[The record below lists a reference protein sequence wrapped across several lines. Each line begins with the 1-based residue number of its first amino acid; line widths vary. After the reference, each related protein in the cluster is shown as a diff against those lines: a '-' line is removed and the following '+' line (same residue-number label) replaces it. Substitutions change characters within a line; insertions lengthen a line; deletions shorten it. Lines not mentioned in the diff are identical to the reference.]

1 MKGKN
6 LNRNR
11 KPFRTHYWRYMS
23 YIYEQMGIELVVVQI
38 DFMTGK
44 ILYTNKKGW
53 KNASG

>member
-1 MKGKN
+1 MKGTN
-6 LNRNR
+6 LNRKR

-23 YIYEQMGIELVVVQI
+23 YIYAQMGIELVVVKI

-44 ILYTNKKGW
+44 ILYTNKKEW